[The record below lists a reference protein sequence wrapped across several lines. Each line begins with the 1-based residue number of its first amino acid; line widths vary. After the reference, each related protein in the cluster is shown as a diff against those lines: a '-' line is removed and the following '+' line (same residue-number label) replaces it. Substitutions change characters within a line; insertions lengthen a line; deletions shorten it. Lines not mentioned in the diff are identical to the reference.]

1 MKTILVFCIAILL
14 TTSSYAQSNRDQ
26 RRDFVES
33 LLQSLIGSQ
42 LEQRRPNRGN
52 QSRPISQ
59 ELNQV
64 RAIAE
69 TLSDQMGQLVAMLRI
84 EERHMPQ
91 LRLLLAQTIESH
103 AKARV
108 LVSRANASR
117 DHNEIVNEVQAFDQG
132 WRVVAHRL
140 KQVPGMGRNVLRA
153 VDEISKLDSQIGQ
166 ILNIQPAYDRSS
178 LIRLASNLSTT
189 IGHLNQELRYQL
201 HRNPNRNQIYTL
213 GYQLKSEADQYA
225 FAVNQGSYDALV
237 SKTKSLQ
244 SSWKAFS
251 NSMREIESER
261 LQRDI
266 LEVEETVREMSE
278 LLSIQVEI
286 DRNVVLRL
294 SQSIEH
300 EFDVFL
306 ETVTLLQLLEVQ
318 RPQELI
324 AKADEFH
331 HAAHEFAHAV
341 ETTQQIDEIAWDFQI
356 LEVQWNEFIR
366 LAQSL
371 PQATS
376 QRHLQ
381 LIQQSLDVLKHS
393 LHMQPEL
400 DRRELHTLTASI
412 DNLSDQLAADGE
424 RFVVGSGTYQP
435 NFRRKFKQ
443 ELHEFHEAAHHL
455 HDALVQ
461 FETDRQIQ
469 QDAKQV
475 ISRWNTVKQSV
486 SQLRQQEQQRLLQTI
501 AQIEPGLVKLQVLFY

>member
-1 MKTILVFCIAILL
+1 MKPFLVFSMMLLL

-33 LLQSLIGSQ
+33 LLQSLIESQ
-42 LEQRRPNRGN
+42 VDQRRPNRGN
-52 QSRPISQ
+52 QNIPISQ

-64 RAIAE
+64 RTIAG
-69 TLSDQMGQLVAMLRI
+69 TLADQMGQLVMMLRI
-84 EERHMPQ
+84 EERNMPQ

-108 LVSRANASR
+108 LVNRASVSRN
-117 DHNEIVNEVQAFDQG
+117 HNEIVNEVMDFDQG

-140 KQVPGMGRNVLRA
+140 KQVPGMGWNVLRA
-153 VDEISKLDSQIGQ
+153 VDEITELDSQVRQ
-166 ILNIQPAYDRSS
+166 ILQIQPAYDRSS
-178 LIRLASNLSTT
+178 LLRLASNLSTT
-189 IGHLNQELRYQL
+189 VGHLNQELRYQL

-213 GYQLKSEADQYA
+213 GYQLKSETDQYT

-237 SKTKSLQ
+237 IKTKSLQ
-244 SSWKAFS
+244 KSWKAFS
-251 NSMREIESER
+251 NSMRDIESER

-278 LLSIQVEI
+278 LLSIPVEI

-300 EFDVFL
+300 EFDLFL
-306 ETVTLLQLLEVQ
+306 ETVTLLQLLEVV
-318 RPQELI
+318 RPQVLI

-331 HAAHEFAHAV
+331 HAAHDFAHAV

-356 LEVQWNEFIR
+356 LEVQWNEFQR

-371 PQATS
+371 PQATA

-400 DRRELHTLTASI
+400 DRRELLTLTASI
-412 DNLSDQLAADGE
+412 DNLADQLAVDGE
-424 RFVVGSGTYQP
+424 RFVVGSATYQP
-435 NFRRKFKQ
+435 AFRSQFKQ
-443 ELHEFHEAAHHL
+443 QLHEFHEAAHHL
-455 HDALVQ
+455 HDAFVQ
-461 FETDRQIQ
+461 SETDRQIQ

-475 ISRWNTVKQSV
+475 ISSWNAVKQSV